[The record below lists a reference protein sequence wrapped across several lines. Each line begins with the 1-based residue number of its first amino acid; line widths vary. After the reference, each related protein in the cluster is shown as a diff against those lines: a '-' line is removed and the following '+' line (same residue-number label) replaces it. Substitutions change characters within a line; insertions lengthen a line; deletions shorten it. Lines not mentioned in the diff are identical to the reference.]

1 MLKKLVLLG
10 LAIITTLTLAT
21 GCASL
26 ERGLKDVKSEVSG
39 GLERTVNV
47 YSRNGDLIASYDGKI
62 DIEDSESGNKVKF
75 ELDGKRYIYYNC
87 QVEVIEK

>member
-10 LAIITTLTLAT
+10 LAIITTLTLT
-21 GCASL
+21 SCASF
-26 ERGLKDVKSEVSG
+26 ERGMKDFKSEVSG
-39 GLERTVNV
+39 GLKRTVNV
-47 YSRNGDLIASYDGKI
+47 YSKNGDLIASYDGKI

>member
-10 LAIITTLTLAT
+10 LAIITTLTLT
-21 GCASL
+21 SCASV
-26 ERGLKDVKSEVSG
+26 ERGMKDMKSELSG
-39 GLERTVNV
+39 GLKRTVNV
-47 YSRNGDLIASYDGKI
+47 YSRNGDLIASYEGKI
-62 DIEDSESGNKVKF
+62 DIEDSDDACKVKF

>member
-1 MLKKLVLLG
+1 MILIMTV
-10 LAIITTLTLAT
+10 ATTLTLT
-21 GCASL
+21 SCASV
-26 ERGLKDVKSEVSG
+26 ERGMKSELSG
-39 GLERTVNV
+39 GLKRTVNV

-62 DIEDSESGNKVKF
+62 DIDSGSDTKVKF

>member
-1 MLKKLVLLG
+1 MKKKVMILIMTV
-10 LAIITTLTLAT
+10 ATTLTLT
-21 GCASL
+21 SCASV
-26 ERGLKDVKSEVSG
+26 ERGMKDMKSELSG
-39 GLERTVNV
+39 GLKRTVNV

-62 DIEDSESGNKVKF
+62 DIEDSENCNKVKF

>member
-10 LAIITTLTLAT
+10 LAIITTLTLT
-21 GCASL
+21 SCASF
-26 ERGLKDVKSEVSG
+26 ERGMKDFKSEVNG
-39 GLERTVNV
+39 GLKRTVNV

-62 DIEDSESGNKVKF
+62 DIEDSENSNKVKF

>member
-1 MLKKLVLLG
+1 MKKKI
-10 LAIITTLTLAT
+10 LAIAMILVIVLGVTS
-21 GCASL
+21 CASF
-26 ERGLKDVKSEVSG
+26 ERGMKDMKSELSG

-47 YSRNGDLIASYDGKI
+47 YGRNGDLIASYDGKI
-62 DIEDSESGNKVKF
+62 DIEDSDNCNKVKF

>member
-1 MLKKLVLLG
+1 MKKKLILLVMTV
-10 LAIITTLTLAT
+10 ATTLTLT
-21 GCASL
+21 SCASV
-26 ERGLKDVKSEVSG
+26 ERGMKDFKSEVSG
-39 GLERTVNV
+39 GLNRTVNV

-62 DIEDSESGNKVKF
+62 DIEDSENCNKVKF

>member
-1 MLKKLVLLG
+1 MILIMTV
-10 LAIITTLTLAT
+10 ATTLTLT
-21 GCASL
+21 SCASV
-26 ERGLKDVKSEVSG
+26 ERGMKDMKSELSG
-39 GLERTVNV
+39 GLKRTVNV

-62 DIEDSESGNKVKF
+62 DIDSGSDTKVKF